1 MSPQARMA
9 AGNAPVPE
17 AGVDT
22 SSDAGAGPFVINL
35 TSSTTPM
42 ALAHPDSP
50 ELKRFSFFVSRRR
63 EDNRE
68 RFRLH
73 MGYFSTLAEAEEWL
87 NIIRDLYPGAWAGE
101 APGKKLRARAAAAEL
116 AKQLPAPPPAPSH
129 SAPPAVTATR
139 QPTTKPMPSRL
150 AAAAAGV
157 ASATHSGH
165 GTPGHGAAAATV
177 SASIGAMPAGSVAIE
192 VPTLQAAPALPA
204 APQVGVNSAAPM
216 LEAVAQ
222 AAAALAAV
230 AKMAQS
236 SPGAFGAADQ
246 TVMAPNPFAAA
257 PINQA
262 ALSQPSFTPAPP
274 APVVAAPAPQPPR
287 APARPASAPTPAA
300 SAAGSAANAAAAAAA
315 KSAAGS
321 KPAAAAAQA
330 GAAAARTQPAAP
342 KAPAAQPPMPA
353 AAAPAR
359 PAAKGARKN
368 PANALTDGS
377 NVREVMASLDE
388 TGETRQ
394 MQIPPGLRAPA
405 PAGSK
410 PAAPAVASAAQAA
423 RPAGAAAGRA
433 PTAPAQ
439 NATPG
444 TQPNLASPGAQNVA
458 RSGTRSP
465 AAPAAAQS
473 RTVAPPPARVPAADS
488 SDSMSD
494 TQVLRMLE
502 TRRSDEA
509 EKGSDD
515 ANSGISLLKPDDTQ
529 TRRALKEAVIDNAP
543 VSFAVQLQ
551 WSVQPVDLNKV
562 PPLAIFSAYTLYTV
576 EGSREGRK
584 WYGLRLGF
592 FSDAISAKQVAYYVR
607 SEFASVAVVPVSP
620 AEKGR
625 ASDEETKAATGA
637 FQRKRV
643 EQKIEEFKLFDDDKS
658 VLNEPAPKAAEAPKP
673 AAAPAAKAGVPVRK
687 NKPLGRVRAKE
698 QRSPKTL
705 EETLEILGASDL
717 EIDNGRGEVLND
729 TGVRHLRVEVQ
740 KNTPFAKLL
749 DRISERV
756 RKN

>member
-9 AGNAPVPE
+9 AGNASVPD

-101 APGKKLRARAAAAEL
+101 APGKKLRARAAATEL
-116 AKQLPAPPPAPSH
+116 AKQLPAPPPAPTH
-129 SAPPAVTATR
+129 STPPAVTATR
-139 QPTTKPMPSRL
+139 PPTTKPMPSRL
-150 AAAAAGV
+150 AAAAAAV
-157 ASATHSGH
+157 APEVAAATRAGH
-165 GTPGHGAAAATV
+165 AASAAAATA
-177 SASIGAMPAGSVAIE
+177 SAAISIE
-192 VPTLQAAPALPA
+192 VPTLQAAPTYQP
-204 APQVGVNSAAPM
+204 APQAAVTSAAPM

-236 SPGAFGAADQ
+236 PGAFGASDQ

-257 PINQA
+257 PINPA
-262 ALSQPSFTPAPP
+262 AFSQPNFTPAPP
-274 APVVAAPAPQPPR
+274 APAVAAPAPQPR
-287 APARPASAPTPAA
+287 AAVRPAAAPTPAA
-300 SAAGSAANAAAAAAA
+300 SAASFASTSGSTAPANAAPSPAVAAAAA
-315 KSAAGS
+315 KAAASARQSAAAQPGATVPQSAAS
-321 KPAAAAAQA
+321 KAPVQPGRPAAAA
-330 GAAAARTQPAAP
+330 
-342 KAPAAQPPMPA
+342 
-353 AAAPAR
+353 
-359 PAAKGARKN
+359 KGAPSKKN
-368 PANALTDGS
+368 SGNALTDGS

-394 MQIPPGLRAPA
+394 MQIPPGLRTPA
-405 PAGSK
+405 PAAAK
-410 PAAPAVASAAQAA
+410 PAAPAVAGAAQAA

-433 PTAPAQ
+433 PTAPAR
-439 NATPG
+439 NAIPS
-444 TQPNLASPGAQNVA
+444 TQSNLAQPGAQNVA
-458 RSGTRSP
+458 RS
-465 AAPAAAQS
+465 A
-473 RTVAPPPARVPAADS
+473 RTAAPPPARVPAANTP
-488 SDSMSD
+488 DSMSD

-502 TRRSDEA
+502 TRRSDDG
-509 EKGSDD
+509 EKPSDD
-515 ANSGISLLKPDDTQ
+515 ANAGISLLKPDDTQ

-551 WSVQPVDLNKV
+551 WSVQPVELDKV

-658 VLNEPAPKAAEAPKP
+658 VVNEPPPKIAEAPKAAAT
-673 AAAPAAKAGVPVRK
+673 AKAGAPVRK

-717 EIDNGRGEVLND
+717 EIDNGRGETLND

>member
-1 MSPQARMA
+1 MA
-9 AGNAPVPE
+9 AGNASAPE
-17 AGVDT
+17 AGI
-22 SSDAGAGPFVINL
+22 SASADAGAGPFVINL
-35 TSSTTPM
+35 TSSTSPM

-73 MGYFSTLAEAEEWL
+73 MGYFATLAEAEEWL

-101 APGKKLRARAAAAEL
+101 APGKKLRARAAATEL
-116 AKQLPAPPPAPSH
+116 AKQLPAPPPARARSV
-129 SAPPAVTATR
+129 APAPVAPAASMAKVATRPAAAPVTAR
-139 QPTTKPMPSRL
+139 P
-150 AAAAAGV
+150 AAA
-157 ASATHSGH
+157 S
-165 GTPGHGAAAATV
+165 PPAAATTAV
-177 SASIGAMPAGSVAIE
+177 EIE
-192 VPTLQAAPALPA
+192 VPTLQAAPTYPP
-204 APQVGVNSAAPM
+204 APQTAVAASAAPM

-230 AKMAQS
+230 AKTAVAQS
-236 SPGAFGAADQ
+236 AANAPATSRPASRGGDQ
-246 TVMAPNPFAAA
+246 TVMAPNPFVPAPVNKAASMRPA
-257 PINQA
+257 FA
-262 ALSQPSFTPAPP
+262 PAPP
-274 APVVAAPAPQPPR
+274 APLVAAPASQPPR
-287 APARPASAPTPAA
+287 APARPSAPAVSV
-300 SAAGSAANAAAAAAA
+300 SAQPTAPRAPIQPPRAAAAV
-315 KSAAGS
+315 
-321 KPAAAAAQA
+321 PAAVS
-330 GAAAARTQPAAP
+330 
-342 KAPAAQPPMPA
+342 
-353 AAAPAR
+353 
-359 PAAKGARKN
+359 KGGVKKG

-394 MQIPPGLRAPA
+394 MRIPPGLRSPSPAARPAHPSVGQSSVNKAPVA
-405 PAGSK
+405 S
-410 PAAPAVASAAQAA
+410 APAVAPAA
-423 RPAGAAAGRA
+423 RPAGGAAERA
-433 PTAPAQ
+433 PSAPIQGARGPAPAEK
-439 NATPG
+439 PR
-444 TQPNLASPGAQNVA
+444 VA
-458 RSGTRSP
+458 
-465 AAPAAAQS
+465 
-473 RTVAPPPARVPAADS
+473 APPPSRVPAVEQPAA
-488 SDSMSD
+488 DSMSD

-502 TRRSDEA
+502 VRRSDEG
-509 EKGSDD
+509 EKGNDD

-551 WSVQPVDLNKV
+551 WSVQPVELDKV

-620 AEKGR
+620 AEKSR

-637 FQRKRV
+637 FKRKHV
-643 EQKIEEFKLFDDDKS
+643 EQKIEEFKLFDDEKS
-658 VLNEPAPKAAEAPKP
+658 VISEPPKP
-673 AAAPAAKAGVPVRK
+673 AQPVAKATPKGAPARK
-687 NKPLGRVRAKE
+687 NKPLGRVKAKE
-698 QRSPKTL
+698 QRSAKTL

-717 EIDNGRGEVLND
+717 EIDNGRGELLND

>member
-1 MSPQARMA
+1 MA

-17 AGVDT
+17 AGVST
-22 SSDAGAGPFVINL
+22 SSDAGVGPFVINL

-116 AKQLPAPPPAPSH
+116 ANQLPAPPPTSGVPRGGAQPVTAAPKAAPVR
-129 SAPPAVTATR
+129 SAPPPAPVAT
-139 QPTTKPMPSRL
+139 
-150 AAAAAGV
+150 
-157 ASATHSGH
+157 ASAQ
-165 GTPGHGAAAATV
+165 
-177 SASIGAMPAGSVAIE
+177 IE
-192 VPTLQAAPALPA
+192 VPTLQAAPTLHT
-204 APQVGVNSAAPM
+204 APQAAIAASAAPM

-230 AKMAQS
+230 AKTAVAQS
-236 SPGAFGAADQ
+236 AVTQAAAAQ
-246 TVMAPNPFAAA
+246 TALAQAAAAQMALTQAAAASTTHSVMAPNPFVPSAVK
-257 PINQA
+257 QA
-262 ALSQPSFTPAPP
+262 ASGQPRFTPAPP
-274 APVVAAPAPQPPR
+274 APVVDAQPPR
-287 APARPASAPTPAA
+287 QATRP
-300 SAAGSAANAAAAAAA
+300 
-315 KSAAGS
+315 
-321 KPAAAAAQA
+321 
-330 GAAAARTQPAAP
+330 
-342 KAPAAQPPMPA
+342 
-353 AAAPAR
+353 AAAPAVSVSAQALS
-359 PAAKGARKN
+359 PASAKAPARQPLAAAGQVPTRDGKKN
-368 PANALTDGS
+368 PANAMTDGS

-394 MQIPPGLRAPA
+394 MRVPSGLRAPA
-405 PAGSK
+405 PAARS
-410 PAAPAVASAAQAA
+410 PVPVASAEAAAPGA
-423 RPAGAAAGRA
+423 RPAGAIAGRA
-433 PTAPAQ
+433 PSAPARNVAQHAAQGVGQSAAQSVTQ
-439 NATPG
+439 NAT
-444 TQPNLASPGAQNVA
+444 QGARGPVQA
-458 RSGTRSP
+458 EKPR
-465 AAPAAAQS
+465 AAA
-473 RTVAPPPARVPAADS
+473 AAPPARVAAVVDSAPADA
-488 SDSMSD
+488 MSD

-502 TRRSDEA
+502 VRRSDEA
-509 EKGSDD
+509 DKGNDD

-551 WSVQPVDLNKV
+551 WSVQPVQLDKV

-607 SEFASVAVVPVSP
+607 SEFTSVAVVPVSP
-620 AEKGR
+620 AEKSR
-625 ASDEETKAATGA
+625 ASDEDTKAATGA
-637 FQRKRV
+637 FKRKHV
-643 EQKIEEFKLFDDDKS
+643 EQKVEEFKLFEDDRS
-658 VLNEPAPKAAEAPKP
+658 VVNEPPGKAAEP
-673 AAAPAAKAGVPVRK
+673 AKAVARGTPARK

-717 EIDNGRGEVLND
+717 EIDNGRGEILND